1 MIKQFILPLLA
12 VLLLGSCANK
22 FSLVKRKYNKGYY
35 LDIAGKSSKQD
46 NKQEKTVALN
56 TKKIN
61 TVSDNKEALA
71 EIKPSTIK
79 TLPLVNLNEA
89 QANNSPAKQTVK
101 KNPALVTASANKNL
115 INTRV
120 NIKTLALKNAESKTS
135 AAKGDSGVSKIILI
149 ILCFFP
155 FINLIPVYI
164 HDGNKLTLNF
174 LVTLLLDL
182 LFFIPGIIF
191 ALLVVLDVVNLA

>member
-12 VLLLGSCANK
+12 VFLLGSCANK

-35 LDIAGKSSKQD
+35 LDVAGKTSKHE
-46 NKQEKTVALN
+46 NKQEKTVSLN
-56 TKKIN
+56 PKKIN
-61 TVSDNKEALA
+61 KVSENQETLA
-71 EIKPSTIK
+71 EIKPSAIK
-79 TLPLVNLNEA
+79 TLPLINLSDA
-89 QANNSPAKQTVK
+89 KTSSPLAKETVK
-101 KNPALVTASANKNL
+101 KNMGTVTASAHKKLFTNP
-115 INTRV
+115 V
-120 NIKTLALKNAESKTS
+120 HFKTVALKHADNKSS
-135 AAKGDSGVSKIILI
+135 AAKGDAGLSKIIMI

-174 LVTLLLDL
+174 LITLLLD
-182 LFFIPGIIF
+182 FTFILGIIF